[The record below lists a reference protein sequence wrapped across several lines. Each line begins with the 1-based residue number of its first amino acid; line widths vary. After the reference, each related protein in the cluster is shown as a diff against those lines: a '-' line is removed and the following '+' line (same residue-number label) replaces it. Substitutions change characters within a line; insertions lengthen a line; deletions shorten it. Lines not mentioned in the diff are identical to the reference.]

1 MANSIT
7 GKDCMISEWIMLI
20 AAYVL
25 VGLRIYTRLLVQRQK
40 LRLSEYILLFSALI
54 GLGLIICDTLTYR
67 LGVMD
72 EWDSSVTLSKISFA
86 SNYFYDFGMG
96 FPKLSML
103 AFYWGVFP
111 SDRPGLRK
119 AMYVITAYVCCAYMT
134 VLWMDTFYCGT
145 PVSVQWSQEEGACS
159 VFYAETPFYFNF
171 SMNLSSYIFSKC
183 LLALFSLDYVLTSG
197 TVYGLPLFLLKG
209 LSKEH
214 KTAVYFTFSLG
225 IVPALTTVIRFITL
239 NTDSS
244 EPNLV
249 YILSMVEMA
258 TAIAAVSVPG
268 LKPLLDR
275 RSGVHSDDR
284 SFVSG
289 EAVRAGKQGG
299 EV

>member
-1 MANSIT
+1 MANSIG
-7 GKDCMISEWIMLI
+7 GKDCMISEWILLI

-25 VGLRIYTRLLVQRQK
+25 VGLRMYTRLLVQRQK

-54 GLGLIICDTLTYR
+54 GLGLIICDTLTYE

-72 EWDSSVTLSKISFA
+72 DWEPSVKLSKISFA

-111 SDRPGLRK
+111 ADRPTLRK
-119 AMYVITAYVCCAYMT
+119 AMYVVTAYVCCAYMT
-134 VLWMDTFYCGT
+134 VLWMDTFYCGV

-159 VFYAETPFYFNF
+159 VFYADTPFYFNF
-171 SMNLSSYIFSKC
+171 SMNLSSYIFI
-183 LLALFSLDYVLTSG
+183 
-197 TVYGLPLFLLKG
+197 YGLPLFLLKG
-209 LSKEH
+209 MSKEH
-214 KTAVYFTFSLG
+214 KAAIYFTFSLG
-225 IVPALTTVIRFITL
+225 IIPALTTLIRFITL

-258 TAIAAVSVPG
+258 TALAAVSVPG

-275 RSGVHSDDR
+275 RGSVADDR
-284 SFVSG
+284 SLVSG
-289 EAVRAGKQGG
+289 EVVRDNKYDG

>member
-7 GKDCMISEWIMLI
+7 GKDCMISEWILLL
-20 AAYVL
+20 AAFAL
-25 VGLRIYTRLLVQRQK
+25 VGLRVYTRLFVQRQK
-40 LRLSEYILLFSALI
+40 LRLSEYVLLFSALI

-72 EWDSSVTLSKISFA
+72 EWESSVTLSKISFA

-103 AFYWGVFP
+103 TFYWGVFP
-111 SDRPGLRK
+111 ADRPALRK
-119 AMYVITAYVCCAYMT
+119 ALYMITAYLCLAYT
-134 VLWMDTFYCGT
+134 AILFDDTFYCGT
-145 PVSVQWSQEEGACS
+145 PVSVQWSQEDGACS
-159 VFYAETPFYFNF
+159 VFYAEPPFYFNTAV
-171 SMNLSSYIFSKC
+171 NLSSYIFI
-183 LLALFSLDYVLTSG
+183 
-197 TVYGLPLFLLKG
+197 YGLPLFLLKG
-209 LSKEH
+209 MSKEH
-214 KTAVYFTFSLG
+214 KTAIYFTFSLG
-225 IVPALTTVIRFITL
+225 IVPALTTLIRFVTL
-239 NTDSS
+239 NTDSN

-275 RSGVHSDDR
+275 RVAAAADDQ

-289 EAVRAGKQGG
+289 EFVRENKHDSD
-299 EV
+299 V

>member
-7 GKDCMISEWIMLI
+7 GKDCMISEWILLI

-25 VGLRIYTRLLVQRQK
+25 VGLRVYTRLLVQRQK

-54 GLGLIICDTLTYR
+54 GLGLIICDTLTYQ

-111 SDRPGLRK
+111 SDRPALRK

-171 SMNLSSYIFSKC
+171 SMNLSSYIFI
-183 LLALFSLDYVLTSG
+183 
-197 TVYGLPLFLLKG
+197 YGLPLFLLKG
-209 LSKEH
+209 LGEEH

-225 IVPALTTVIRFITL
+225 FVPALTTVIRFITL
-239 NTDSS
+239 NIDSS

-258 TAIAAVSVPG
+258 TAIAAVS
-268 LKPLLDR
+268 KPLLDR
-275 RSGVHSDDR
+275 RSGVHADDR

>member
-1 MANSIT
+1 MANSIG
-7 GKDCMISEWIMLI
+7 GKDCMISEWILLI

-25 VGLRIYTRLLVQRQK
+25 VGLRMYTRLLVQRQK

-54 GLGLIICDTLTYR
+54 GLGLIICDTLTYE

-72 EWDSSVTLSKISFA
+72 DWEPSVKLSKISFA

-111 SDRPGLRK
+111 ADRPTLRK
-119 AMYVITAYVCCAYMT
+119 AMYVVTAYVCCAYMT
-134 VLWMDTFYCGT
+134 VLWMDTFYCGV

-159 VFYAETPFYFNF
+159 VFYADTPFYFNF
-171 SMNLSSYIFSKC
+171 SMNLSSYIFI
-183 LLALFSLDYVLTSG
+183 
-197 TVYGLPLFLLKG
+197 YGLPLFLLKG
-209 LSKEH
+209 MSKQH
-214 KTAVYFTFSLG
+214 KAAIYFTFSLG
-225 IVPALTTVIRFITL
+225 IIPALTTLIRFITL

-258 TAIAAVSVPG
+258 TALAAVSVPG

-275 RSGVHSDDR
+275 RGSVADDR
-284 SFVSG
+284 SLVSG
-289 EAVRAGKQGG
+289 EVVRDNKYDG

>member
-1 MANSIT
+1 MANSIG
-7 GKDCMISEWIMLI
+7 GKDCMISEWILLI

-25 VGLRIYTRLLVQRQK
+25 VGLRMYTRLLVQRQK

-54 GLGLIICDTLTYR
+54 GLGLIICDTLTFE

-72 EWDSSVTLSKISFA
+72 DWEPSVKLSKISFA

-111 SDRPGLRK
+111 ADRPTLRK
-119 AMYVITAYVCCAYMT
+119 AMYVVTAYVCCAYMC
-134 VLWMDTFYCGT
+134 VLWMDTFYCGV

-159 VFYAETPFYFNF
+159 VFYADTPFYFNF
-171 SMNLSSYIFSKC
+171 SMNLSSYIFI
-183 LLALFSLDYVLTSG
+183 
-197 TVYGLPLFLLKG
+197 YGLPLFLLKG
-209 LSKEH
+209 MSKEH
-214 KTAVYFTFSLG
+214 KAAIYFTFSLG
-225 IVPALTTVIRFITL
+225 IIPALTTMIRFITL

-258 TAIAAVSVPG
+258 TALAAVSVPG

-275 RSGVHSDDR
+275 RGSVADDR
-284 SFVSG
+284 SLVSG
-289 EAVRAGKQGG
+289 EVVTDNKFNG

>member
-1 MANSIT
+1 MAASIG
-7 GKDCMISEWIMLI
+7 GKDCMISEWILLI
-20 AAYVL
+20 AAYCL
-25 VGLRIYTRLLVQRQK
+25 VGLRMYTRLLVQRQK
-40 LRLSEYILLFSALI
+40 LRLSEYLLLFSALI
-54 GLGLIICDTLTYR
+54 GLGLIICDTLTFK

-72 EWDSSVTLSKISFA
+72 HWESSVKLSKISFA

-111 SDRPGLRK
+111 ADRPTLRK
-119 AMYVITAYVCCAYMT
+119 AMYVVTAYVCCAYMC
-134 VLWMDTFYCGT
+134 VLWMDTFYCGV
-145 PVSVQWSQEEGACS
+145 PVSVQWSQEQGACS
-159 VFYAETPFYFNF
+159 VFYADTPFYFNF
-171 SMNLSSYIFSKC
+171 SMNLSSYIFI
-183 LLALFSLDYVLTSG
+183 
-197 TVYGLPLFLLKG
+197 YGLPLFLLKG
-209 LSKEH
+209 MSKEH
-214 KTAVYFTFSLG
+214 KAAIYFTFSLG
-225 IVPALTTVIRFITL
+225 IIPALTTMIRFITL

-258 TAIAAVSVPG
+258 TALAAVSVPG

-275 RSGVHSDDR
+275 RGSVADDR

-289 EAVRAGKQGG
+289 EVVRDNKYDG

>member
-111 SDRPGLRK
+111 SDRPALRK

-159 VFYAETPFYFNF
+159 VFYAEIPFYFNF
-171 SMNLSSYIFSKC
+171 SMNLSSYIFI
-183 LLALFSLDYVLTSG
+183 
-197 TVYGLPLFLLKG
+197 YGLPLFLLKG

-284 SFVSG
+284 SLVSG

>member
-1 MANSIT
+1 MANSIG
-7 GKDCMISEWIMLI
+7 GKDCMISEWILLI
-20 AAYVL
+20 AAWAL
-25 VGLRIYTRLLVQRQK
+25 VGLRMYTRLIVQKQK

-54 GLGLIICDTLTYR
+54 GLGLIICDTLTFE

-72 EWDSSVTLSKISFA
+72 DWEPSVKLSKISFA

-111 SDRPGLRK
+111 ADRPTLRK
-119 AMYVITAYVCCAYMT
+119 AMYVVTAYVCCAYMT
-134 VLWMDTFYCGT
+134 VLWMDTFYCGV

-159 VFYAETPFYFNF
+159 VFYADTPFYFNF
-171 SMNLSSYIFSKC
+171 SMNLSCY
-183 LLALFSLDYVLTSG
+183 LFI
-197 TVYGLPLFLLKG
+197 YGLPLFLLKG
-209 LSKEH
+209 MSKEH
-214 KTAVYFTFSLG
+214 KAAIYFTFSLG
-225 IVPALTTVIRFITL
+225 IIPALTTLIRFITL
-239 NTDSS
+239 NTDST

-258 TAIAAVSVPG
+258 TALAAVSVPG

-275 RSGVHSDDR
+275 RGSVADDHSV
-284 SFVSG
+284 VSG
-289 EAVRAGKQGG
+289 EVVRDNKFAS

>member
-1 MANSIT
+1 MANSIG
-7 GKDCMISEWIMLI
+7 GKDCMISEWILLV
-20 AAYVL
+20 AAWSL
-25 VGLRIYTRLLVQRQK
+25 VALRMYTRLLVQRQK

-54 GLGLIICDTLTYR
+54 GLGLIICDTLTYQ

-72 EWDSSVTLSKISFA
+72 EWESSVTLSKISFA

-111 SDRPGLRK
+111 SDRPTLRK
-119 AMYVITAYVCCAYMT
+119 AMYIITAYVCLAYFT
-134 VLWMDTFYCGT
+134 VLWLDTFYCGV
-145 PVSVQWSQEEGACS
+145 PVSIQWSQEEGACS
-159 VFYAETPFYFNF
+159 VFYADTPFYFNF
-171 SMNLSSYIFSKC
+171 TMNLSSYIFI
-183 LLALFSLDYVLTSG
+183 YT
-197 TVYGLPLFLLKG
+197 LPLFLLKG
-209 LSKEH
+209 MSKEH
-214 KTAVYFTFSLG
+214 KTAIYFTFSLG
-225 IVPALTTVIRFITL
+225 IVPALTTLIRFITL
-239 NTDSS
+239 NTDSN

-275 RSGVHSDDR
+275 KSSVQPDDR

-289 EAVRAGKQGG
+289 EVVRAEKQGDQ
-299 EV
+299 V